1 MSIYIQIGF
10 QNHHIQVLA
19 IALPEVPVLGGEPKE
34 VLLPEA
40 ATKGGEL
47 RQEDRR
53 LREHNHRL
61 DVGRTQEEG
70 IGGNRRKF
78 HQLPEVSGPECCVWR
93 GDSVGASL
101 L

>member
-1 MSIYIQIGF
+1 
-10 QNHHIQVLA
+10 
-19 IALPEVPVLGGEPKE
+19 VPVLGDEPKE
-34 VLLPEA
+34 VLLSEA

-53 LREHNHRL
+53 LRENNHL
-61 DVGRTQEEG
+61 SDVERTQEEG

-78 HQLPEVSGPECCVWR
+78 NKLLDVGGPECCVWR